1 MPEWNGSNQRQDQ
14 RLERVDLTTAS
25 DMCGD
30 KRHDSL
36 RGGGHHG
43 VLWFLDT
50 CAINIDTTFFFCSQ
64 LKNTIIDQMSTVEV
78 TSIEQVTQMAA
89 VVALATEQKDEISQ
103 NSQV

>member
-1 MPEWNGSNQRQDQ
+1 MIASGVEDITECFGSLTHA
-14 RLERVDLTTAS
+14 RLILIQ
-25 DMCGD
+25 
-30 KRHDSL
+30 L
-36 RGGGHHG
+36 
-43 VLWFLDT
+43 
-50 CAINIDTTFFFCSQ
+50 FFFCSQ

>member
-1 MPEWNGSNQRQDQ
+1 MVKTHGQNSFAE
-14 RLERVDLTTAS
+14 DLT
-25 DMCGD
+25 DFFG
-30 KRHDSL
+30 SL
-36 RGGGHHG
+36 AYT
-43 VLWFLDT
+43 VILT
-50 CAINIDTTFFFCSQ
+50 DTTLFFCPQ